1 MLYASLKALHFLSV
15 IIWLGGMFFTL
26 FCLRP
31 GAAQLPPA
39 ERVPLMQAVLQR
51 FFGIVLWVALI
62 TVLSGGWM
70 VGRVATTTKATG
82 GPFNMPLEWS
92 VMAGLGLLMV
102 AIFGHIRFALFKRVQ
117 RASAVQDWAAAGV
130 ALKAIRDWVAV
141 NLTIGVVIVVVVIA
155 GTMT

>member
-1 MLYASLKALHFLSV
+1 
-15 IIWLGGMFFTL
+15 
-26 FCLRP
+26 
-31 GAAQLPPA
+31 
-39 ERVPLMQAVLQR
+39 VLQR
-51 FFGIVLWVALI
+51 FFAVVLWVALL

-70 VGRVATTTKATG
+70 VARVATTTKATG

-117 RASAVQDWAAAGV
+117 RASAAQDWPAAGA

>member
-1 MLYASLKALHFLSV
+1 MLYATLKVLHFLSV
-15 IIWLGGMFFTL
+15 IVWLGGMFFTL

-31 GAAQLPPA
+31 GAARLPPA

-51 FFGIVLWVALI
+51 FFGIVQWTALV
-62 TVLSGGWM
+62 TLASGGWM
-70 VGRVATTTKATG
+70 VGRVASTTKATG
-82 GPFNMPLEWS
+82 APFNMPLEWTI
-92 VMAGLGLLMV
+92 MAGLGLLMV
-102 AIFGHIRFALFKRVQ
+102 AIFGHVRFALFRRVQ
-117 RASAVQDWAAAGV
+117 RASAAQDWPAGAV

>member
-1 MLYASLKALHFLSV
+1 MLYAALKAVHFLSV
-15 IIWLGGMFFTL
+15 IVWLGGMFFAL

-31 GAAQLPPA
+31 GAAHLPPP

-51 FFGIVLWVALI
+51 FFSIVLWVALV
-62 TVLSGGWM
+62 TVLSGGLM
-70 VGRVATTTKATG
+70 VGRVASTTQATG
-82 GPFNMPLEWS
+82 GPFNMPLEWT
-92 VMAGLGLLMV
+92 VMAGLGVLMV

-117 RASAVQDWAAAGV
+117 RASAARDWPAAGA
-130 ALKAIRDWVAV
+130 ALKSIRDWVAV